1 MMVMIACCIE
11 LRFLNSTRR
20 VRIMKITILQ
30 ILYGV
35 LAVIGVCV
43 TWYFNLQ
50 PMEMSYIEGLYDNP
64 AASSFTNDLI
74 VVVTAFLVFS
84 FIETGRLKMSYG
96 LWAVIFVLTFVIA
109 AAMTVPLFM
118 LLRERRLIAMAE

>member
-1 MMVMIACCIE
+1 M
-11 LRFLNSTRR
+11 
-20 VRIMKITILQ
+20 
-30 ILYGV
+30 

-64 AASSFTNDLI
+64 AASSFTNALI

-84 FIETGRLKMSYG
+84 FVETGRLKMSYG
-96 LWAVIFVLTFVIA
+96 LWAAIFVLTFVIA

>member
-1 MMVMIACCIE
+1 
-11 LRFLNSTRR
+11 
-20 VRIMKITILQ
+20 MKITGLQ
-30 ILYGV
+30 VLYGV
-35 LAVIGVCV
+35 LAVVGVCV

-84 FIETGRLKMSYG
+84 FIEMRRLNMSYG
-96 LWAVIFVLTFVIA
+96 LWAVIFVLTLVIA

-118 LLRERRLIAMAE
+118 LLRERRLIAMVE

>member
-1 MMVMIACCIE
+1 
-11 LRFLNSTRR
+11 
-20 VRIMKITILQ
+20 MKITGLQ

-35 LAVIGVCV
+35 LAIVGVCV
-43 TWYFNLQ
+43 TWYYNLQ
-50 PMEMSYIEGLYDNP
+50 PMEISYIQGLYANP

-74 VVVTAFLVFS
+74 VVVTAFLVWS
-84 FIETGRLKMSYG
+84 FIETRRLKMSYV
-96 LWAVIFVLTFVIA
+96 LWAVGFVLTFVIA

>member
-1 MMVMIACCIE
+1 
-11 LRFLNSTRR
+11 
-20 VRIMKITILQ
+20 MKITGLQ
-30 ILYGV
+30 VLDGV
-35 LAVIGVCV
+35 LAVVGVCV

-84 FIETGRLKMSYG
+84 FIETRRLNMSYG
-96 LWAVIFVLTFVIA
+96 LWAVIFVLTLVIA

-118 LLRERRLIAMAE
+118 LLRERRLIAMVE

>member
-1 MMVMIACCIE
+1 
-11 LRFLNSTRR
+11 
-20 VRIMKITILQ
+20 MKITGLEFV
-30 ILYGV
+30 YGV
-35 LAVIGVCV
+35 LAIIGVFV

-50 PMEMSYIEGLYDNP
+50 PMETSYIAGLYANP

-74 VVVTAFLVFS
+74 VVVTAFLVWS
-84 FIETGRLKMSYG
+84 FVETRRLKMSYA
-96 LWAVIFVLTFVIA
+96 LWIAIFIFTFVIA

>member
-84 FIETGRLKMSYG
+84 FVETGRLKMSYG
-96 LWAVIFVLTFVIA
+96 LWAAIFVLTFVIA